1 METFVGI
8 LLLSVAI
15 IVGSNYLELSEQKDA
30 QIHQLETQLQR
41 QASAQ
46 AAEIVL
52 KEKQAAMY
60 QGCKRF
66 INLCTREMQESGER
80 RLREGFAGTTSE
92 WYWVGYLGVS
102 VCIASALGAFLAVL
116 IAVSS
121 FLRLKVIEPKKEE
134 VEKKQHQID
143 TAEARTQAA
152 NLRGNELEKRN
163 GLLKRANHL
172 AAHPPKMKSE
182 PPLVRTIL
190 NIAPKINGDQ
200 PLMPPQEEL
209 EDY

>member
-8 LLLSVAI
+8 LFLCVVI
-15 IVGSNYLELSEQKDA
+15 FFGSNYLESSEQKDA
-30 QIHQLETQLQR
+30 RIHQLETQIQR
-41 QASAQ
+41 QSSARM
-46 AAEIVL
+46 AEIDFA
-52 KEKQAAMY
+52 EKQAVMY
-60 QGCKRF
+60 QGCQRLGD
-66 INLCTREMQESGER
+66 LCSREIRESGER
-80 RLREGFAGTTSE
+80 RLREGYAGTTSG
-92 WYWVGYLGVS
+92 WYWVGYLGVP

-116 IAVSS
+116 IALSS

-134 VEKKQHQID
+134 VEKKQHLID

-163 GLLKRANHL
+163 GLLKRANHM

-182 PPLVRTIL
+182 RPSGRTVL
-190 NIAPKINGDQ
+190 NIAPEINGDQ
-200 PLMPPQEEL
+200 PLMPPQKVQ